1 MGQVFKFATSY
12 IQDLESIKKLNLMLK
27 DIIKKYIYQLKN
39 LSRKKNNIKNED
51 KIWYVNIIED
61 AIVKINQF

>member
-27 DIIKKYIYQLKN
+27 DVIKKKYQLKN

-51 KIWYVNIIED
+51 KI
-61 AIVKINQF
+61 